1 MEIIQKAEAM
11 TQSKKTDYLTLKR
24 SVYREYSSSYEE
36 DRDRFVSGTA
46 LAQRIDWVL
55 ETLHPGGNLL
65 DLGCGSG
72 QLLRQAIVIA
82 GPDGRLT
89 GLDLTP
95 DMLKLTRKELG
106 AGVELVEG
114 NAATGLPFKEQAFD
128 LVTSLNLVQELPI
141 ESVPTFF
148 DGVYRLL
155 RPGGTFRAVVPCMA
169 VDNQACETFRRM
181 ALARAVMEFQY
192 TGNRERSL
200 LGMPGFVEKK
210 TEFDL
215 STTAANAT
223 KGTVRFTLFADI
235 LRDIES
241 EGLDPSQ
248 VQQGVVFF
256 TGKRGFGQRA
266 PAAR

>member
-1 MEIIQKAEAM
+1 MA
-11 TQSKKTDYLTLKR
+11 QSKKTDDLTLKR
-24 SVYREYSSSYEE
+24 SVYQEYISSYDE
-36 DRDRFVSGTA
+36 DRDRLVSSTA
-46 LAQRIDWVL
+46 LPQRIDWAL
-55 ETLHPGGNLL
+55 ESLHLGGNLL

-72 QLLRQAIVIA
+72 QLLRQATVIA
-82 GPDGRLT
+82 GPGGRLA
-89 GLDLTP
+89 GLDLTL
-95 DMLKLTRKELG
+95 DMLKLARKELG

-114 NAATGLPFKEQAFD
+114 NAATGLPFKDQAFD
-128 LVTSLNLVQELPI
+128 LVTSLNMVQELPI

-155 RPGGTFRAVVPCMA
+155 RSGGTFRVVVTCMA
-169 VDNQACETFRRM
+169 VDNLAYETFLRM
-181 ALARAVMEFQY
+181 ALAKAAMEFQY
-192 TGNRERSL
+192 AGDLERSL

-210 TEFDL
+210 TEFHL
-215 STTAANAT
+215 STAAANAA

-256 TGKRGFGQRA
+256 TGKRGLGQRA
-266 PAAR
+266 PSAR